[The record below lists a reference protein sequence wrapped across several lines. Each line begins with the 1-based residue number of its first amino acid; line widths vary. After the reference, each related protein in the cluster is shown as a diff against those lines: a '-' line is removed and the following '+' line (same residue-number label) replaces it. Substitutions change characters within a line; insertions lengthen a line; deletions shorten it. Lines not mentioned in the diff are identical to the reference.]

1 MLEFRLCPFV
11 LSACVGAACRLC
23 VPRPLVLWMF
33 SSVTVLLLW
42 TRSLPG
48 EIVRRWNDCDR
59 GVSARLQDMQGV
71 GRRGRF
77 RTGRMRGRG
86 YSVLC
91 SSDFACISLTWG
103 RFQSWAEYISLTCG
117 RWFPVLGVRLL
128 QFQRLG
134 TDCRR
139 VSATRKRN
147 RSRQTIK
154 SATRKRNMP
163 CHARNPPPMG
173 LAYRLRQG
181 SQYLLAPSPM
191 KLTVNPR

>member
-1 MLEFRLCPFV
+1 MLKFRPGPFV

-91 SSDFACISLTWG
+91 SSDFACISLT
-103 RFQSWAEYISLTCG
+103 CG
-117 RWFPVLGVRLL
+117 RWFAVLGFRLL

-134 TDCRR
+134 TDYRW

>member
-1 MLEFRLCPFV
+1 MLKFRPGPFV

-91 SSDFACISLTWG
+91 SSDFACISLTCG
-103 RFQSWAEYISLTCG
+103 RSQSWTEYISLTCG
-117 RWFPVLGVRLL
+117 RWFALLGFRLL

-134 TDCRR
+134 TDYRW
-139 VSATRKRN
+139 V
-147 RSRQTIK
+147 

-163 CHARNPPPMG
+163 CHAGNLPPMG